1 MNNSLS
7 DDHTCRT
14 FVSTNQTTNKM
25 RQIITL
31 KSIVFGA
38 LFFGGLF
45 TQKVIAQSG
54 SVWVKIPSASSLAI
68 KETAGTISTNSV
80 ELNQLISGYSISA
93 MYPAF
98 PSSRNAELQQ
108 VYQLDCACDETDL
121 LIAVSNHK
129 GIMVSPELGPHYETL
144 NTPNDFYL
152 NFQNDYALNLIRA
165 QNAWDLTEGSS
176 SIKIAITDSNF
187 DFDHE
192 ELVGKLVYADT
203 NLTSSNVAHGTAVAI
218 TAAGK
223 TNNNAGKSSIGFNSM
238 LQLRG
243 MSYNEMLNATY
254 SGAKIVNASWV
265 SGCTFSSYGQL
276 VVNEVFNNGTL
287 IVASAGNGSTCN
299 NASYLVYP
307 ASFDNVLSVTSIG
320 PNDNHERFIGDASST
335 HQHNAMVD
343 ISAPGYDVAISTAS
357 GVYISGTGSSY
368 AAAYVSGAAALVLSV
383 KPCLAVA
390 DLVQILKSSA
400 DAINIINPQYTGLI
414 GTGRLNVEA
423 AIQLAL
429 TYSTLVVESTVIRD
443 CGNTTQI
450 IAVNPLSGDAPY
462 SVLWADGSTNLNYQ
476 ALNAG
481 NFMFTMTDANGC
493 STTENVTVDPFT
505 PMSYDAAVT
514 QVTCNGEQNGSIN
527 LSVIG
532 GLGQYTYSW
541 ANGANTQELTGLG
554 AGIYDVTITD
564 SMGCTQPV
572 SIELI
577 EPTILSVSVNQTNVI
592 DGNLGMIDI
601 TVDGGTANYTYSWN
615 NNESSEDLFNLNT
628 GYYEVT
634 VLDANNC
641 SVVAGVTIS
650 STFTVVEHSQ
660 FLDNTFGENTATIY
674 EEQLSDVELTVYPNP
689 ANEAATISWKGV
701 EVAKISIQDMNG
713 QIVFEQAAKTNQIN
727 VNVADLSAGV
737 YVVVLET
744 SANQH
749 ITKRLMV
756 N

>member
-1 MNNSLS
+1 
-7 DDHTCRT
+7 
-14 FVSTNQTTNKM
+14 M

-38 LFFGGLF
+38 VLSGALFS
-45 TQKVIAQSG
+45 QKVVAQSG

-68 KETAGTISTNSV
+68 QQTAGSISTNSV
-80 ELNQLISGYSISA
+80 VLNELISDYSISA

-121 LIAVSNHK
+121 LYAVSTLK
-129 GIMVSPELGPHYETL
+129 GMMVSPELGPHYETL
-144 NTPNDFYL
+144 STPNDFYL

-165 QNAWDLTEGSS
+165 QNAWDITQGSS

-192 ELVGKLVYADT
+192 EFVGKLVYADT
-203 NLTSSNVAHGTAVAI
+203 TLTNSNVAHGTAVAI
-218 TAAGK
+218 TAAGR

-265 SGCTFSSYGQL
+265 SGCTFSTYGQQ

-299 NASYLVYP
+299 NASNLVYP
-307 ASFDNVLSVTSIG
+307 ASFENVLSVTSIG
-320 PNDNHERFIGDASST
+320 PNDNHERFVGNTAST

-343 ISAPGYDVAISTAS
+343 LSAPGYDVAISTAS

-368 AAAYVSGAAALVLSV
+368 AAAFVSGAAALVLSV
-383 KPCLAVA
+383 KPCLSVT
-390 DLVQILKSSA
+390 DLVQILKLST
-400 DAINIINPQYTGLI
+400 DTINTINPQYTGLI

-429 TYSTLVVESTVIRD
+429 TYSTLVVESTVVRE
-443 CGNTTQI
+443 CGNATQT

-462 SVLWADGSTNLNYQ
+462 SVVWADGSTNLNYQ
-476 ALNAG
+476 TLTAG
-481 NFMFTMTDANGC
+481 NYIFTVTDANGC
-493 STTENVTVDPFT
+493 NTTENVTVAPFT
-505 PMSYDAAVT
+505 PMSYDAVVT
-514 QVTCNGEQNGSIN
+514 QVTCNGTQNGGIN
-527 LSVIG
+527 LSVMG
-532 GLGQYTYSW
+532 GLGEYTYGWS
-541 ANGANTQELTGLG
+541 NGSITNEITGLG
-554 AGIYDVTITD
+554 AGIYEVNITD

-572 SIELI
+572 SFELV
-577 EPTILSVSVNQTNVI
+577 EPTVLNVSLIQTNVI
-592 DGNLGMIDI
+592 DGNSGMIDL
-601 TVDGGTANYTYSWN
+601 TVNGGTANYTYSWN
-615 NNESSEDLFNLNT
+615 NDATSEDLFNLSV

-641 SVVAGVTIS
+641 SVVVGATIS
-650 STFTVVEHSQ
+650 SSVTVIGHTDLV
-660 FLDNTFGENTATIY
+660 DNSIADNLATIN
-674 EEQLSDVELTVYPNP
+674 EEQSLDFEINVYPNP
-689 ANEAATISWKGV
+689 ATDAAIVSWKGI
-701 EVAKISIQDMNG
+701 EVDKMHIQNMNG
-713 QIVFEQAAKTNQIN
+713 QIVYEQVATTNQIN
-727 VNVADLSAGV
+727 VNVTDLSAGV

-749 ITKRLMV
+749 IPKRLIV